1 MVRHLIWRMT
11 LLLVAATIL
20 AGPARAQWETI
31 QPGFDYRKFTQ
42 AGPVEAFVL
51 RMDVSNTTAQQANA
65 VDSMIGQGQFY
76 KTGLAN
82 GGRETVSSMVNRYND
97 SMGYY
102 WQTWG
107 MRNRIICGINGDYWE
122 YTTLPDST
130 RLYSGRPENGQVQG
144 GWFCRR
150 YDEFSGGS
158 GFFYTVWGVPAIG
171 ADVVNGGGAAPQ
183 KVIFADSSEVNLPK
197 VNIERGSDDL
207 VLYTPQWANSTKT
220 AAGGVEV
227 LMRVNRPALP
237 LPHGT
242 SADSCVGTILEV
254 RNGTGDAPIP
264 FDCVVLSGTGS
275 YATTLL
281 SKCTVGQTVK
291 LRMIVRD
298 YGFAGRTPAHPAQ
311 DWTKAYGSI
320 GVDREMLI
328 ASQIT
333 NLPSPDTTRD
343 PRTGVAFN
351 ASYVFFVVVDGR
363 RTGSIGMTFNELGL
377 FMRDSLGATHG
388 CSLDGGGSSA
398 MWVEGRGIV
407 NVPSDGSERA
417 TVNGLLMAAVQP
429 LSQTSTFA
437 GGAPVKTV
445 SSASVRTGPGVNYPV
460 VATAAANQ
468 AGSIVGHSMNGARA
482 SGQNWWLFS
491 YGSTSGWVAET
502 ALQSIAGVGEYELY

>member
-1 MVRHLIWRMT
+1 MLKNRFMIGWLM
-11 LLLVAATIL
+11 LAAMLVLSRAAL
-20 AGPARAQWETI
+20 AQWETV
-31 QPGFDYRKFTQ
+31 QPGFEYRKFTLS
-42 AGPVEAFVL
+42 GPVEAFVV
-51 RMDVSNTTAQQANA
+51 RMDVSNTTAQQNNA
-65 VDSMIGQGQFY
+65 IDSMIAQSQFY
-76 KTGLAN
+76 KTGLPN

-97 SMGYY
+97 SIGYY

-107 MRNRIICGINGDYWE
+107 MRNRILCAINGDYWE
-122 YTTLPDST
+122 RETYPSGPYT
-130 RLYSGRPENGQVQG
+130 GRPESGQVQG

-158 GFFYTVWGVPAIG
+158 GFLYSVWGVPAIG
-171 ADVVNGGGAAPQ
+171 GDVVNGGGAAPQ

-197 VNIERGSDDL
+197 VNLERGSDDL

-220 AAGGVEV
+220 ASGGVEV
-227 LMRVNRPALP
+227 VMRVNRPALP

-242 SADSCVGTILEV
+242 TSDSCVGTILEV
-254 RNGTGDAPIP
+254 RNGMGDAPIP
-264 FDCVVLSGTGS
+264 FDCAVLSGTGS
-275 YATTLL
+275 YAATLL
-281 SKCTVGQTVK
+281 SKCTVGQTIR

-298 YGFAGRTPAHPAQ
+298 YGFSGRTPVHPPQ

-333 NLPSPDTTRD
+333 NLPSPDSTRD

-351 ASYVFFVVVDGR
+351 SSYVFFVVVDGR
-363 RTGSIGMTFNELGL
+363 RSGSIGMTFGELGL
-377 FMRDSLGATHG
+377 FMRDTLGATHG

-417 TVNGLLMAAVQP
+417 TVNGLMMVAAQP
-429 LSQTSTFA
+429 LSKTLTFS
-437 GGAPVKTV
+437 GGAPVKTI
-445 SSASVRTGPGVNYPV
+445 ASTPVRTGPGLNYPV
-460 VATAAANQ
+460 LTTAGANQ
-468 AGSIVGHSMNGARA
+468 AGTIISHSMNGARA

-491 YGSTSGWVAET
+491 YGSTSGWVPESS
-502 ALQSIAGVGEYELY
+502 LQSNAGVSPADFYLN

>member
-1 MVRHLIWRMT
+1 MNPWRVRVGLF
-11 LLLVAATIL
+11 L
-20 AGPARAQWETI
+20 AGCVVLVGPLRAQWETL
-31 QPGFDYRKFTQ
+31 QPGFEYRKFVLT
-42 AGPVEAFVL
+42 GPVEAFVV
-51 RMDVSNTTAQQANA
+51 RMDISNTTAQQNNA
-65 VDSMIGQGQFY
+65 IDSMLAQGQFY

-97 SMGYY
+97 SIGYY
-102 WQTWG
+102 WQVWG
-107 MRNRIICGINGDYWE
+107 MRNRIICAINGDYWE
-122 YTTLPDST
+122 REWYPSGPFT
-130 RLYSGRPENGQVQG
+130 GRPESGQVQG

-171 ADVVNGGGAAPQ
+171 GDVVNGGGAAPQ

-197 VNIERGSDDL
+197 VNVERGSDDL

-227 LMRVNRPALP
+227 LMRLNRPALP

-254 RNGTGDAPIP
+254 RNGPGDAPLA
-264 FDCVVLSGTGS
+264 FDGAVLSGTGS
-275 YATTLL
+275 FATTLL
-281 SKCTVGQTVK
+281 NKCTVGQTVR

-298 YGFAGRTPAHPAQ
+298 YGFASRTPVHPAQ

-351 ASYVFFVVVDGR
+351 ASHVFFVVVDGR
-363 RTGSIGMTFNELGL
+363 RAGSIGMTFGELGL

-417 TVNGLLMAAVQP
+417 TVNGLMMAAVQP
-429 LSQTSTFA
+429 LSKTLTFA
-437 GGAPVKTV
+437 GGAPVKTI
-445 SSASVRTGPGVNYPV
+445 STTNMRSGPGLNYPV
-460 VATAAANQ
+460 TITLAAHQ
-468 AGSIVGHSMNGARA
+468 AGHVISHAMNGVRA

-491 YGSTSGWVAET
+491 DGATTGWVSES
-502 ALQSIAGVGEYELY
+502 ALQSMAGVQGCEIY